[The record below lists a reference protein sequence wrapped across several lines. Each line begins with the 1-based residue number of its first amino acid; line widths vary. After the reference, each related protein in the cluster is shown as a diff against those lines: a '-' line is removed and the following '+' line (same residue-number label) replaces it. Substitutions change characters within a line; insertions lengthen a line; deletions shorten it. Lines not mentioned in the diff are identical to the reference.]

1 MPNLTLLLTGSSG
14 FVGSHIKADIRWDS
28 TDCDLT
34 NRDHVLDLLAE
45 VKPDSIIHCAGRH
58 GSAAQMRSNHS
69 GFLDDNVLMDL
80 NVLYGAN
87 KLGIKNVLMVSST
100 TAFSVNAPLPLTE
113 KALDFDS
120 DPDYLGYS
128 FSKRLTVRAT
138 EAYQKDF
145 GANLKSVILGNTYG
159 PGMRFAIDATVIGN
173 LVNQM
178 MQNRESSEPIILFGD
193 GSDIRNFTYVDDLD
207 PIFKRLLEDQ
217 SVSVP
222 VICSSPELVSVSELA
237 LKIASKVG
245 YQGKI
250 EFPGPRNQALRDKSV
265 SGAMLQEL
273 IGPIEFT
280 SLDEGLQSTI
290 ESYKTQ

>member
-1 MPNLTLLLTGSSG
+1 MTLLLTGSSG
-14 FVGSHIKADIRWDS
+14 FIGSHINADIRWNS
-28 TDCDLT
+28 SDCDLT
-34 NRDHVLDLLAE
+34 KREQVLDLLAE
-45 VKPDSIIHCAGRH
+45 VRPESIIHCAGRH

-120 DPDYLGYS
+120 DQDYLGYS
-128 FSKRLTVRAT
+128 FSKRLTIRAT

-145 GANLKSVILGNTYG
+145 GANFKSVILGNTYG

-173 LVNQM
+173 LVSQM
-178 MQNRESSEPIILFGD
+178 MQNREGGRPIVLFGD
-193 GSDIRNFTYVDDLD
+193 GSDKRNFTYVKDLD
-207 PIFKRLLEDQ
+207 SIFQRLLEDE
-217 SVSVP
+217 SISGP
-222 VICSSPELVSVSELA
+222 VICSSQELVSISELA
-237 LKIASKVG
+237 FKIASKVG

-250 EFPGPRNQALRDKSV
+250 EFPGPRNQALRDKTV
-265 SGAMLQEL
+265 SAARLQEL
-273 IGPIEFT
+273 IGPLTFT
-280 SLDEGLQSTI
+280 PLEQGLQFTI
-290 ESYKTQ
+290 ESYMTA